1 MGKPNGNVSDA
12 YCIDWFGAVAF
23 DCGDDDVNQFRRY
36 GSRFVF
42 VVVLLANTDKLFD
55 MPLLPVFVGVRPL
68 NSGDAV
74 GAFPWTWALVN
85 WMEPIPLPADATEL
99 IDAPTIDVFDI
110 FCCVAFEYWLI
121 AVDHADVSSST
132 ISTQSSYFLF
142 GERQAKYWCY

>member
-1 MGKPNGNVSDA
+1 M
-12 YCIDWFGAVAF
+12 AF

-74 GAFPWTWALVN
+74 GAFPWT
-85 WMEPIPLPADATEL
+85 
-99 IDAPTIDVFDI
+99 
-110 FCCVAFEYWLI
+110 
-121 AVDHADVSSST
+121 
-132 ISTQSSYFLF
+132 
-142 GERQAKYWCY
+142 